1 MGYASHAYK
10 LVYTCLV
17 AFTRKGQKK
26 KITSGLGA
34 ERGWEQEKEQLIS
47 TDLIEAHLNGEEI
60 RAKQVLIKHADNI
73 SDAILAKQKVA

>member
-1 MGYASHAYK
+1 M
-10 LVYTCLV
+10 
-17 AFTRKGQKK
+17 
-26 KITSGLGA
+26 GA

-47 TDLIEAHLNGEEI
+47 TDLIEAHLNGYEI